1 MYFLSSHSF
10 NSIILFTEA
19 FFFILLS
26 FQYYQQYYQQFYGPQ
41 PMQQQTQAQAGYVQ
55 YPTAAAPQYVYYP
68 QQAFG

>member
-1 MYFLSSHSF
+1 MYFLSSRYY
-10 NSIILFTEA
+10 NSIVLFTER
-19 FFFILLS
+19 FLHLLT
-26 FQYYQQYYQQFYGPQ
+26 FQYYQQYYQQFYGQQ

>member
-1 MYFLSSHSF
+1 MYFLSSRYY
-10 NSIILFTEA
+10 NSIVLFTEP
-19 FFFILLS
+19 FLRFLT
-26 FQYYQQYYQQFYGPQ
+26 FQYYQQYYQQFYGQQ